1 MTPPRNCARSP
12 AAPDCVSAAMTNCEQ
27 PMPEKKATVLIVDD
41 QPSNIA
47 LLAALLKADYRIL
60 TATRGRKAL
69 ELAESAQPQDLIL
82 LDVIM
87 PEMDGHDVCRH
98 LKDQE
103 STRGIPVI
111 FVTGMNDDKDEEHG
125 LNLGAADYISKPF
138 NPAIVRA
145 RVRNQVNLKLRTDAL
160 EQISWEDALTGI
172 PNRRRFDQKLTE
184 EWARAIRHGRPLSLL
199 MIDIDQFKPYNDHY
213 GHGAGDEC
221 LRRVAQA
228 LVQAP
233 NRPNDLVAR
242 YGGEE
247 FAVILPDTEA
257 KGAEEFALRLL
268 AAVRAL
274 KLEHAYSDVAAHVTL
289 SIGGATQCPNNPKA
303 DAEVLK
309 QSADAALYAAKT
321 QGRDQFRSESADD

>member
-1 MTPPRNCARSP
+1 M
-12 AAPDCVSAAMTNCEQ
+12 PD
-27 PMPEKKATVLIVDD
+27 KKATVLIVDD
-41 QPSNIA
+41 QPSNIQ

-60 TATRGRKAL
+60 TATRGHKAL
-69 ELAESAQPQDLIL
+69 ELAESKQPPDLIL

-87 PEMDGHDVCRH
+87 PDMDGHEVCRR

-103 STRGIPVI
+103 TTRGIPVI

-125 LNLGAADYISKPF
+125 LNLGAADYITKPF

-145 RVRNQVNLKLRTDAL
+145 RVRNQVNLKLRTDML

-184 EWARAIRHGRPLSLL
+184 ECARLTRNDHQSLSLL
-199 MIDIDQFKPYNDHY
+199 MLDIDHFKPFNDNY
-213 GHGAGDEC
+213 GHGAGDDC

-228 LVQAP
+228 LAEVPQ
-233 NRPNDLVAR
+233 RPADLVAR

-247 FAVILPDTEA
+247 FAVILPETDA
-257 KGAEEFALRLL
+257 AGAQDIAERLL

-274 KLEHAYSDVAAHVTL
+274 NLEHAYSDVAPHVTL
-289 SIGGATQCPNNPKA
+289 SIGGATHSAAEAKTSPKANTKA
-303 DAEVLK
+303 DAEALK
-309 QSADAALYAAKT
+309 KNADAALYRAKT
-321 QGRDQFRSESADD
+321 HGRNQFMSGSSSA

>member
-1 MTPPRNCARSP
+1 
-12 AAPDCVSAAMTNCEQ
+12 
-27 PMPEKKATVLIVDD
+27 MPEKKPTVLIVDD

-47 LLAALLKADYRIL
+47 LLAALLKGDYRIL
-60 TATRGRKAL
+60 TATSGHKAL
-69 ELAESAQPQDLIL
+69 ELAESKHPPDLIL

-87 PEMDGHDVCRH
+87 PGMDGHEVCRR
-98 LKDQE
+98 LKNQE

-145 RVRNQVNLKLRTDAL
+145 RVRNQVNLKLRTDTL

-184 EWARAIRHGRPLSLL
+184 EWARATRHGQPLSLL
-199 MIDIDQFKPYNDHY
+199 MIDIDQFKPFNDHY

-228 LVQAP
+228 LVRVP
-233 NRPNDLVAR
+233 NRPTDLVAR

-247 FAVILPDTEA
+247 FAVILPDADAT
-257 KGAEEFALRLL
+257 GAREFALRLL
-268 AAVRAL
+268 DAVRAL
-274 KLEHAYSDVAAHVTL
+274 KLKHAYSEVAPHVTL
-289 SIGGATQCPNNPKA
+289 SIGGATQATASRMPDA
-303 DAEVLK
+303 DALK
-309 QSADAALYAAKT
+309 KTADDALYHAKT
-321 QGRDQFRSESADD
+321 SGRNQYSAHRLSH